1 MTYVGSRCWPAVL
14 LLRMLV
20 RRWTLVLVRLRLRL
34 RLVRKLRLI
43 RRLRLGLLVGC
54 LSLINPTVG
63 ITINLMDGIPG
74 PTSSGVIRISGMR
87 RIHIGKVMA
96 ADPVRGKK
104 MRC

>member
-14 LLRMLV
+14 LLWMLV
-20 RRWTLVLVRLRLRL
+20 RRWVLVLLI
-34 RLVRKLRLI
+34 RKLRLI

-96 ADPVRGKK
+96 ADQVRGKK